1 MRIAFRSGMDHD
13 SRRPWRR
20 ALRALGTA
28 ATLGWAG
35 TPLAAQAPAGSL
47 PVQATVL
54 SPIVVT
60 GQRDLDFGTVTPGV
74 PVTVSTT
81 DLVSGRFR
89 VRGGNGLTVLATFTL
104 PGSLTNGAA
113 TLPVGAWTARWSP
126 NAGPGGTSF
135 NPLSAGTPVTL
146 SGGGQAFLFLG
157 ATLAPG
163 VGQPAGAYAATIT
176 LSVAYQ

>member
-1 MRIAFRSGMDHD
+1 MTQEE
-13 SRRPWRR
+13 SRRRWRGV
-20 ALRALGTA
+20 LRVLGTA
-28 ATLGWAG
+28 ATVGCAG
-35 TPLAAQAPAGSL
+35 APLAAQAPAGSL
-47 PVQATVL
+47 PIQATVL
-54 SPIVVT
+54 SPIVVA
-60 GQRDLDFGTVTPGV
+60 GQRDLDFGTVTPGI

-89 VRGGNGLTVLATFTL
+89 VRGTNGTTVLAAFTL

-113 TLPVGAWTARWSP
+113 TLPIGAWTARWSP

-135 NPLSAGTPVTL
+135 NPVNPGTPVTL
-146 SGGGQAFLFLG
+146 SGGGQAFVFLG

-163 VGQPAGAYAATIT
+163 SGQPAGAYAATIT